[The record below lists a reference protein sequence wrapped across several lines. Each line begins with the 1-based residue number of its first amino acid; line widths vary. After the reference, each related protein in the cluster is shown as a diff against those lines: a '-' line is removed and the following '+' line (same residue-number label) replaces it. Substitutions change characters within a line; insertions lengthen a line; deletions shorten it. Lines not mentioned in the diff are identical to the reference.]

1 MDHTE
6 LNSSLN
12 DLDARLDSIASGP
25 LNLAKKKS
33 KLKEI
38 DEKLT
43 KEEVWSDLDLSQKL
57 NNAYLRFCYSE

>member
-12 DLDARLDSIASGP
+12 DLDARLESIASGP
-25 LNLAKKKS
+25 FDLTKKKS
-33 KLKEI
+33 KLNEI

-57 NNAYLRFCYSE
+57 NKEK

>member
-12 DLDARLDSIASGP
+12 DLDMRLDSIASGP
-25 LNLAKKKS
+25 FNLAKKKL

-43 KEEVWSDLDLSQKL
+43 KEEVWSQTNFIS
-57 NNAYLRFCYSE
+57 